1 MKLILCAIIIGLL
14 IALVVAS
21 QPKAETKREAQK
33 LNLPKTQTQSEFW
46 LNANGEP
53 Q

>member
-1 MKLILCAIIIGLL
+1 MKLILCAIIAGLL
-14 IALVVAS
+14 IALVAAS
-21 QPKAETKREAQK
+21 QPKTEVKPETQK
-33 LNLPKTQTQSEFW
+33 LNPPKSQTQSEFW